1 MHMYPCMYVY
11 VYKYTYSSTFTR
23 TVRLNSLQNIFNST
37 SVQGET
43 IQEYTV
49 RDRMNQV

>member
-23 TVRLNSLQNIFNST
+23 TVRLNSQRNIFNFTADQAAPIEGRYS
-37 SVQGET
+37 
-43 IQEYTV
+43 
-49 RDRMNQV
+49 